1 MSVYK
6 DFNEIEMD
14 LTEFEDQYLT
24 KGECK
29 QIKHRALKK
38 LPQKKRRYLG
48 SSVAA
53 AAVLAIS
60 LVAFNQQSI
69 ANIPFVAGL
78 LENWNQPNEVDWTPY
93 KNTIGQ
99 TMSTEF
105 GDLTL
110 NEIIVD
116 YDKLLVS
123 ATLELAEDSTF
134 SYRHQLV
141 PSIIMNGQKV
151 EKVRNSTQSIEQN
164 NDMYLVYNEIQLEGP
179 IKDELMSIQLSY
191 DRMLTPSGEPAFGE
205 SIAEPWI
212 FDVTAAQLAVQEET
226 VVKKLNQQVAL
237 PNGQSVVIDSI
248 VTTPISTTVYFSGY
262 DLDENSQMALVNEA
276 GTVYS
281 WQSQTVEDDGTGVL
295 NFSGATFVD
304 QPIYLEL
311 YEYDQS
317 ISDRIFITD
326 MQKQN

>member
-1 MSVYK
+1 MSMYK
-6 DFNEIEMD
+6 DFNDIEMD
-14 LTEFEDQYLT
+14 LTEFEDQWLT
-24 KGECK
+24 KVERK
-29 QIKHRALKK
+29 QIKRRALKK

-78 LENWNQPNEVDWTPY
+78 LENWNQSNEVDWTPY

-99 TMSTEF
+99 TMSTGF

-116 YDKLLVS
+116 YDKVLVS

-141 PSIIMNGQKV
+141 PSIKINGQIV
-151 EKVRNSTQSIEQN
+151 EKVSNSAQSIEQN
-164 NDMYLVYNEIQLEGP
+164 NNMYLVYNEIQLEGP
-179 IKDELMSIQLSY
+179 IKDELVSIQLSY
-191 DRMLTPSGEPAFGE
+191 DRMLTPSGEPPFGE
-205 SIAEPWI
+205 SVAEPWI
-212 FDVTAAQLAVQEET
+212 FEVKAAQLAVQEQT
-226 VVKKLNQQVAL
+226 IVKKLNQQVAL
-237 PNGQSVVIDSI
+237 PNGQSIVIDSI

-262 DLDENSQMALVNEA
+262 TLDENSRMALVNEA
-276 GTVYS
+276 GTVYH
-281 WQSQTVEDDGTGVL
+281 WQTQTTEDNRTGVM

-304 QPIYLEL
+304 QPIYVEL
-311 YEYDQS
+311 YDSNQLTG
-317 ISDRIFITD
+317 DRIFITD